1 VPLVALT
8 TGSCLAVVVSGLSTE
23 PAAPVAAL
31 AGLTGWA
38 VGLLLLRRRLEHA
51 ADLPDDQLDEREVEV
66 RDRSYLHAY
75 QALGGALALLLFVT
89 VVDESPLG
97 DGEVVQSWTYLV
109 LSLLLLALA
118 LPSVVLAVRQRRTPD
133 D

>member
-1 VPLVALT
+1 
-8 TGSCLAVVVSGLSTE
+8 
-23 PAAPVAAL
+23 
-31 AGLTGWA
+31 
-38 VGLLLLRRRLEHA
+38 
-51 ADLPDDQLDEREVEV
+51 
-66 RDRSYLHAY
+66 
-75 QALGGALALLLFVT
+75 VT

-109 LSLLLLALA
+109 LALLLLALA